1 MSSESVVDNL
11 SFSEEHEDHPP
22 SKRIKLN
29 SSEENPSPNRPNLP
43 LNIDKNDKAPP
54 QQQAKNDGVDMFDPV
69 QAILDAG
76 RKCQEEEAERQRQ
89 VANKLEETK
98 GNNNNMEPEDDLA
111 SLEDSESE
119 SEDDNEGGG
128 EGKTCS
134 KKRDRSGGKGKSG
147 KKKRSNMRRNIKD
160 ILKPEQLDDLTIAA
174 RKEEEERIQ
183 RIQYKQQQLK
193 LLRLQQQQSQ
203 LLRESLSVP
212 INQGTQPDFVNSR
225 FADDLM
231 RRLIQKKHITV
242 SLDQSGIPQQQQ
254 QQPIVQRSRVEDDD
268 CILLSS
274 DEEGDSNNQSK
285 SRSFPSHI
293 QNLLD
298 KPINEV
304 RERRKHPSI
313 AGAANDDVI
322 ALSSGDEED
331 TLNSDGIPL
340 KDARLYEGVSG
351 VGGRG
356 VQVESDDD
364 CVIISPDPDG
374 EDEEDDK
381 DECSQDL
388 LNVPDNQG
396 RVLVNVGHPD
406 EDIDVFLPS
415 QIARIV
421 KPHQIGGIRFLYDN
435 VVESKDRYVQSRCTI
450 FSKIIIHA

>member
-1 MSSESVVDNL
+1 
-11 SFSEEHEDHPP
+11 
-22 SKRIKLN
+22 
-29 SSEENPSPNRPNLP
+29 
-43 LNIDKNDKAPP
+43 
-54 QQQAKNDGVDMFDPV
+54 MFDPV

-89 VANKLEETK
+89 GVNKQEDTK
-98 GNNNNMEPEDDLA
+98 GNNNNLEPEDDLA

-119 SEDDNEGGG
+119 SEDEIEGGG
-128 EGKTCS
+128 EAKTCS

-147 KKKRSNMRRNIKD
+147 KKKKSSGMRRNIKD

-212 INQGTQPDFVNSR
+212 ISLSTQPDYVNSR

-242 SLDQSGIPQQQQ
+242 SLDQSGIPQHQ
-254 QQPIVQRSRVEDDD
+254 QQPIVQRSHVDEDD

-285 SRSFPSHI
+285 TRSFPSHI
-293 QNLLD
+293 QDLLD
-298 KPINEV
+298 KPINDG
-304 RERRKHPSI
+304 RERRKHSSS
-313 AGAANDDVI
+313 AGAPNDDVI
-322 ALSSGDEED
+322 ALSSGDEEGP
-331 TLNSDGIPL
+331 LNRDGIPL

-351 VGGRG
+351 IGGRG

-374 EDEEDDK
+374 DDEEEESK

-406 EDIDVFLPS
+406 EDADFFLPS

-435 VVESKDRYVQSRCTI
+435 VVESKDRYVQSSV
-450 FSKIIIHA
+450 FSTLK

>member
-1 MSSESVVDNL
+1 MSSGSVLDNL
-11 SFSEEHEDHPP
+11 SFSEEHEEHPP
-22 SKRIKLN
+22 SKRLKLACSEDI
-29 SSEENPSPNRPNLP
+29 SSSDKPNPP
-43 LNIDKNDKAPP
+43 LNIDTNDRFPS
-54 QQQAKNDGVDMFDPV
+54 QQDPKNDGVDIFDPV

-76 RKCQEEEAERQRQ
+76 RKCQEEEAERIRQ
-89 VANKLEETK
+89 SANKQEDSK
-98 GNNNNMEPEDDLA
+98 GNNNNKEQDDDLE
-111 SLEDSESE
+111 SLEESESE
-119 SEDDNEGGG
+119 SEDDKEGG
-128 EGKTCS
+128 EAQNS
-134 KKRDRSGGKGKSG
+134 SNKRDKSGEKGKSG

-183 RIQYKQQQLK
+183 RMQYKQQQLK

-212 INQGTQPDFVNSR
+212 INRGTQPDYVNSR

-242 SLDQSGIPQQQQ
+242 SLDKTGIPQQQQ
-254 QQPIVQRSRVEDDD
+254 KPTAQRSHVDDDD

-274 DEEGDSNNQSK
+274 DEDGDSNESK
-285 SRSFPSHI
+285 VRSFPSHI

-298 KPINEV
+298 KPIHDG
-304 RERRKHPSI
+304 RERRKHSSS

-322 ALSSGDEED
+322 ALSSGEEED
-331 TLNSDGIPL
+331 NLNNDSIPL

-351 VGGRG
+351 IGGRG

-364 CVIISPDPDG
+364 CVIITPDPDG
-374 EDEEDDK
+374 EEEEDDK

-406 EDIDVFLPS
+406 EDADVFLPS

-435 VVESKDRYVQSRCTI
+435 VVESKDRYVQ
-450 FSKIIIHA
+450 